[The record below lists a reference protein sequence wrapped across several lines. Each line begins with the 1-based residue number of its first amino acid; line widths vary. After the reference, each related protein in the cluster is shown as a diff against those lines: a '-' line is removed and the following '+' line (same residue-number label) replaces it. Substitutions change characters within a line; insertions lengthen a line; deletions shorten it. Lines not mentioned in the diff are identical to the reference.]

1 MCYWQVLLAL
11 LNLVS
16 VRSLLAMQLSYWPI
30 TISGFLIIMACS
42 FRLVLDWIVLLL
54 VLICHERQLNAT
66 LSISILKE
74 AYVLLGQYLYFE
86 TDNAPSYL
94 GLC

>member
-1 MCYWQVLLAL
+1 MYQQVSIGHAIKLLAYNNKWFSNNYGL
-11 LNLVS
+11 G
-16 VRSLLAMQLSYWPI
+16 I
-30 TISGFLIIMACS
+30 
-42 FRLVLDWIVLLL
+42 VLDWIVLLL

-86 TDNAPSYL
+86 TDNALSSGPRCVRGKEAYYE
-94 GLC
+94 LC